1 MIEALVGLLA
11 GVSSVGAAWIWVA
24 LSPKLATRKLIAH
37 RYAVTLKG
45 GDGEFAGV
53 LTEIPR
59 GAMVFEEC
67 ATIPQGV
74 KESPQPIAGRV
85 RVDRVNIAYLQELPN
100 VVE

>member
-11 GVSSVGAAWIWVA
+11 GVSSVGAVWIWVT
-24 LSPKLATRKLIAH
+24 LSPKLALRNMIAR

-45 GDGEFAGV
+45 GDGEFAGL
-53 LTEIPR
+53 LTEMPR

-67 ATIPQGV
+67 ATIPRGT
-74 KESPQPIAGRV
+74 KEAPQDIAGRV
-85 RVDRVNIAYLQELPN
+85 RVDRVNIAYIQELPN